1 MDVKQPSERC
11 YLVDSHCH
19 LNLLVSPTSNSQF
32 LTDQQLCDVASI
44 IEQAQQANV
53 QKIINVGTN
62 NIECQ
67 NCIALAQRYANLF
80 VTVGL
85 HPSDIAANWRTEFEH
100 IKILAARAK
109 EYAIVGIGETGV
121 DCHRSRENLPQQLA
135 SFRAHIELALEYN
148 LALVI
153 HSRQAPEETM
163 TILREYKKDLKR
175 CVLHCYAY
183 DLDFAHEAIAC
194 KCHLGVGGP
203 VTYPKNVQL
212 HTVVREI
219 DLSHIIL
226 ETDSPFLPPQIIR
239 GKQNTPAHIHTI
251 AQAVAELKETTL
263 EEVACVTTHNVNN
276 IFRLFSR

>member
-1 MDVKQPSERC
+1 MNIQQPPQSC
-11 YLVDSHCH
+11 YFVDSHCH
-19 LNLLVSPTSNSQF
+19 LNLIVNSTF
-32 LTDQQLCDVASI
+32 NASLTKEQIANAALF

-53 QKIINVGTN
+53 QKIINVGTS
-62 NIECQ
+62 IIDCQ
-67 NCIALAQRYANLF
+67 NCITLAQEYANLF
-80 VTVGL
+80 VVVGL
-85 HPSDIAANWRTEFEH
+85 HPSDIAADWRSEFEQ

-121 DCHRSRENLPQQLA
+121 DCHRTRENLPQQLA
-135 SFRAHIELALEYN
+135 SFRAHIELALEYD
-148 LALVI
+148 LAIVI

-163 TILREYKKDLKR
+163 SVLREYKKDLKR

-194 KCHLGVGGP
+194 KCSLGIGGP
-203 VTYPKNVQL
+203 VTYPKNIQL

-226 ETDSPFLPPQIIR
+226 ETDAPFLPPQIIR

-251 AQAVAELKETTL
+251 AQAVAALKETTL
-263 EEVACVTTHNVNN
+263 EEVACTTTHNVNN